1 MVYFFYAAMIV
12 GILLSAQVLAT
23 YSHNMKMMVIHSH
36 TPAIARNIPDPE
48 LAQHIQ
54 QLSVLEYG
62 FMTFIMIPLAI
73 LCLLAVGT
81 LPFYFQTEI
90 PLEIAAI
97 TSATVGL
104 LFTYVVTKDFEPD
117 WLILSVAMIERI
129 VITEALKSQLT
140 QDIINASA
148 EDITEGEQILSES
161 SQSHSPE

>member
-1 MVYFFYAAMIV
+1 
-12 GILLSAQVLAT
+12 
-23 YSHNMKMMVIHSH
+23 
-36 TPAIARNIPDPE
+36 
-48 LAQHIQ
+48 
-54 QLSVLEYG
+54 
-62 FMTFIMIPLAI
+62 MTFIMIPLAI